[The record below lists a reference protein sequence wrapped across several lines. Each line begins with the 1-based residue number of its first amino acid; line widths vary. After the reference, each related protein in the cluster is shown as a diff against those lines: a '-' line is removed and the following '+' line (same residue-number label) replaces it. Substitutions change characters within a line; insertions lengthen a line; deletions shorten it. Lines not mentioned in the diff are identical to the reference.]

1 MQTPISSIE
10 GGSMPRTARK
20 QSGSS
25 VYHIVNRGAGKQ
37 IIFEDDADRAFF
49 MKKLEALLD
58 EEGGTLLAWCLMGNH
73 FHLLATIPF
82 ERLNELMHRLQTSY
96 AGYFNRVYGH
106 VGAVFEGRFKSEPV
120 ETDEYLMTVVRYIHE
135 NPRKGGVYN
144 GLDYPWSSYREY
156 CGKKGY
162 ADTSFV
168 LDVFGGLSQFKTF
181 HDAQHQD
188 ERCLEAR
195 EVPLRGL
202 SDEDARC
209 IADKLLE
216 DVAVGS
222 LKGTDRQTR
231 DKALAMLKARG
242 LSVRQIQ
249 RMTGI
254 SLGVISKA
262 GKEMN
267 T

>member
-1 MQTPISSIE
+1 
-10 GGSMPRTARK
+10 MPRTARK

-37 IIFEDDADRAFF
+37 IIFENDADRAFF

-73 FHLLATIPF
+73 FHLL
-82 ERLNELMHRLQTSY
+82 
-96 AGYFNRVYGH
+96 
-106 VGAVFEGRFKSEPV
+106 
-120 ETDEYLMTVVRYIHE
+120 
-135 NPRKGGVYN
+135 
-144 GLDYPWSSYREY
+144 
-156 CGKKGY
+156 
-162 ADTSFV
+162 
-168 LDVFGGLSQFKTF
+168 

-195 EVPLRGL
+195 EAPLRGL
-202 SDEDARC
+202 SDEDARR
-209 IADKLLE
+209 IADELLE
-216 DVAVGS
+216 GVAVGS
-222 LKGTDRQTR
+222 LKGADRQTR
-231 DKALAMLKARG
+231 DKALSALKARG

-249 RMTGI
+249 RLTGI